1 MREGATATASDR
13 PRRWLLAGA
22 SVLAAAGVV
31 AVLLA
36 VVFVVPRRLYPP
48 LPASRFA
55 GVTADKR
62 IELETNRLKLQN
74 DARATLLQALAGG
87 VLLLG
92 AFFTWWQLRV
102 AREGQRIERFTHAID
117 LLGTDNQPEVVFGGI
132 YALERIARDRDSSY
146 YRPIIGEILAAY
158 VRAHAPDEDKAE
170 DALNQLLT
178 LQWRAPD
185 VQAALAVL
193 GGLTFGIELDLRG
206 TDLRNA
212 DLKEAK
218 FKDVRLYGANLQG
231 ARLRG
236 ADLQDARLD
245 RANLQDAQLQGARLD
260 RANLQGARLDRAN
273 LQGARLDDAKLQ
285 GARLHHAD
293 LRGAQLNG
301 ANFQGAQVDTATLR
315 GALADGTTKW
325 PAEFDH
331 SAAGVVLLSE
341 GANADRP
348 P

>member
-13 PRRWLLAGA
+13 PRRWLRAGA
-22 SVLAAAGVV
+22 WVLAA

-36 VVFVVPRRLYPP
+36 VVFVVPRLLYPP

-87 VLLLG
+87 VLLFG
-92 AFFTWWQLRV
+92 AYLTWRQVRLALEGQVTDRYTKAVEQLR
-102 AREGQRIERFTHAID
+102 AE
-117 LLGTDNQPEVVFGGI
+117 NQPEVAIGGI
-132 YALERIARDRDSSY
+132 YALERIARDSSD
-146 YRPIIGEILAAY
+146 YRPIIAEILAAY
-158 VRAHAPDEDKAE
+158 VRSHAPWSLSRPDQQKAE
-170 DALNQLLT
+170 GT
-178 LQWRAPD
+178 LQTRAPN

-193 GGLTFGIELDLRG
+193 GGTTDIELNLRH

-218 FKDVRLYGANLQG
+218 FKDVRLYDANLQG
-231 ARLRG
+231 ARLQG

-245 RANLQDAQLQGARLD
+245 RAILR
-260 RANLQGARLDRAN
+260 
-273 LQGARLDDAKLQ
+273 GARLDDAKLQ
-285 GARLHHAD
+285 GARLHGAD
-293 LRGAQLNG
+293 LQGARLNG
-301 ANFQGAQVDTATLR
+301 ANFQGAQIDRATLR
-315 GALADGTTKW
+315 GALADGTTTW
-325 PAEFDH
+325 PDEFDFI
-331 SAAGVVLLSE
+331 AAGVVLPSE
-341 GANADRP
+341 GATADRP